1 MNCEEFI
8 RQLDLLMDDALDEA
22 QRRELNEHAHACPD
36 CAAELRAALQLK
48 AMLKSLPVEA
58 DVPLAAQAGWRRAV
72 RAESKRMGTRRLTRM
87 AAAAAAVMVALV
99 GVRLAA
105 PMANKATSPAPAKS
119 TSYEAEERA
128 TDGSAKEEKAV
139 YAASENAAEADVYYA
154 AEESIPEEAV
164 YAAGESAASNA
175 YDGGIPLFGSLSLAA
190 DSAEEDAEAGGVAEL
205 YSVAI
210 CVEDVQ
216 AAGEGILDAAR
227 EYDADAALTETE
239 SGAQV
244 EATLSA
250 ADARELLEAVR
261 QWDAEPDAVAL
272 PEVSGEEEVAL
283 LVHIQA
289 K

>member
-1 MNCEEFI
+1 MNCEEFV

-72 RAESKRMGTRRLTRM
+72 RAESRRAGTRRLTRM
-87 AAAAAAVMVALV
+87 AAAAAAVLVAVV

-105 PMANKATSPAPAKS
+105 PKANDATSLAPAKS
-119 TSYEAEERA
+119 ASYESAADEAERAVSESFEEDMEVAEEEVLF
-128 TDGSAKEEKAV
+128 T
-139 YAASENAAEADVYYA
+139 
-154 AEESIPEEAV
+154 
-164 YAAGESAASNA
+164 AGESAASNA
-175 YDGGIPLFGSLSLAA
+175 YDAGIPLYGEVSLAA
-190 DSAEEDAEAGGVAEL
+190 DGAEEEASDIGSAAQL

-210 CVEDVQ
+210 RVEDVQ

-239 SGAQV
+239 DGAQV
-244 EATLSA
+244 EAALSA
-250 ADARELLEAVR
+250 KDARELLEAIR
-261 QWDAEPDAVAL
+261 PWDAEPDAVAL
-272 PEVSGEEEVAL
+272 PEVADGGDVTL
-283 LVHIQA
+283 LIHIQA